1 MLYIARDRSKSGVKG
16 RPLQLVCQPMEAFTN
31 SYTTYERGG
40 YKGRIGLSPPA
51 AYPST
56 VACRHICRFPHIRTP
71 RPHTKELL
79 KSPAD
84 FHPTDGRARTR
95 AGPKALQTFTP
106 PSHHLYSY
114 RTYE

>member
-1 MLYIARDRSKSGVKG
+1 MLYKLRDGSRSRVKG
-16 RPLQLVCQPMEAFTN
+16 RPLQLVYQPMEAFTN

-56 VACRHICRFPHIRTP
+56 VACHHIYRFPRIRTP

-79 KSPAD
+79 LSPVD
-84 FHPTDGRARTR
+84 SHPTDGRARTR
-95 AGPKALQTFTP
+95 ASPKALQTFTP
-106 PSHHLYSY
+106 SFSSPLLL
-114 RTYE
+114 